1 MTKKTSIRVPLIK
14 DKSIRDVLEERG
26 LLEDYVSKYPVSP
39 SDQDAELATTSNEP
53 LKNYFD
59 ISYFGVIS
67 IGTPPQSFKVVFDT
81 GSANLWVPSTY
92 CNTNACTNHKRFNPN
107 LSSTFRASSTGISI
121 LYGTGSMTGLLG
133 YDTVSVAEIEVT
145 NQMFAMSKT
154 EPGIFLYY
162 ASFDGILGLSYPSL
176 AIGGATPVF
185 DNMMSENLVTEDVF
199 SFYLSPNGQTGSV
212 VTFGGNDPSYY
223 TGQIYWVPV
232 TSQTYWEITMTSI
245 KINGS
250 PVACTS
256 GCKAIVDTGTSN
268 IVGPNTDIN
277 SINAAIGTSPG
288 NFGQAMVNCN
298 NIESLPNVVIT
309 LNGYEFSLPPSAYI
323 SQIHIRDGLHNSTVA
338 KLLLEMT
345 EGQAFNVNNKI
356 ATMKLIVMKN
366 RNIIVIPLYKGKSA
380 REALKEKGLLE
391 EFMKMHPYNPSIK
404 FNSALAQI
412 ANEPLTNDYD
422 LSYYGIIS
430 IGTPPQSFKV
440 IFDTGSSN
448 LWVPS
453 IYCSSSYACT
463 NHNKF
468 NPTKSSTYRAS
479 SQTISV
485 QYGTGAMSGILGYD
499 TVTVGSIVDTNQI
512 FGLSKNEPGSF
523 LYYVEFDGILGL
535 AYPSISASDATPVF
549 DNMMSEGLVSQD
561 LFSFY
566 LSRNGQEGSVV
577 TFGGVDPAYYTG
589 SIHWIPLSSE
599 TYWQITVQNVKVKGQ
614 VVACVYGCEAI
625 VDTGTS
631 LLVGDSNNINNILAW
646 VGIYKDQNGQ
656 YSVNCNN
663 IGSMPDV
670 TFVINGVEFAL
681 PASAY
686 VMQNSYGCSSGFS
699 PSDDQLWILGDV
711 FIREWYSIF
720 DRANN
725 MVGLA
730 KAV

>member
-1 MTKKTSIRVPLIK
+1 MKWLIALCLLIALAECLHKVPLIK

-323 SQIHIRDGLHNSTVA
+323 SQ
-338 KLLLEMT
+338 
-345 EGQAFNVNNKI
+345 
-356 ATMKLIVMKN
+356 
-366 RNIIVIPLYKGKSA
+366 
-380 REALKEKGLLE
+380 
-391 EFMKMHPYNPSIK
+391 
-404 FNSALAQI
+404 
-412 ANEPLTNDYD
+412 
-422 LSYYGIIS
+422 
-430 IGTPPQSFKV
+430 
-440 IFDTGSSN
+440 
-448 LWVPS
+448 
-453 IYCSSSYACT
+453 
-463 NHNKF
+463 
-468 NPTKSSTYRAS
+468 KSSGCS
-479 SQTISV
+479 
-485 QYGTGAMSGILGYD
+485 TG
-499 TVTVGSIVDTNQI
+499 
-512 FGLSKNEPGSF
+512 FGL
-523 LYYVEFDGILGL
+523 
-535 AYPSISASDATPVF
+535 
-549 DNMMSEGLVSQD
+549 
-561 LFSFY
+561 
-566 LSRNGQEGSVV
+566 NG
-577 TFGGVDPAYYTG
+577 
-589 SIHWIPLSSE
+589 
-599 TYWQITVQNVKVKGQ
+599 K
-614 VVACVYGCEAI
+614 
-625 VDTGTS
+625 
-631 LLVGDSNNINNILAW
+631 
-646 VGIYKDQNGQ
+646 
-656 YSVNCNN
+656 
-663 IGSMPDV
+663 
-670 TFVINGVEFAL
+670 
-681 PASAY
+681 
-686 VMQNSYGCSSGFS
+686 
-699 PSDDQLWILGDV
+699 DQLWILGDV

-725 MVGLA
+725 RVGFA
-730 KAV
+730 KSV